1 MKRLKRFIFFCEI
14 AQLSIISRLS
24 YSKIIGAVGVQGR
37 REREEAGAAPAPPP
51 PAPPPPLPLLHVKLE
66 NINFFTFE

>member
-37 REREEAGAAPAPPP
+37 REWGVAGAAPAS
-51 PAPPPPLPLLHVKLE
+51 PPPLRSPSC
-66 NINFFTFE
+66 T